1 MKNKDATGFNS
12 ASTALTNSEQ
22 QSAKSSHFKTMPKKK
37 LSKLQELR
45 AKSPWKTKPK
55 RKGTGR
61 PQSGPGLTFNT
72 PISRKLNIDRAES
85 YAVEF
90 SIKRA
95 FGT

>member
-1 MKNKDATGFNS
+1 MK
-12 ASTALTNSEQ
+12 E
-22 QSAKSSHFKTMPKKK
+22 K

-45 AKSPWKTKPK
+45 AKSPFKTKPK

-61 PQSGPGLTFNT
+61 AQSAPGLTFNT

>member
-1 MKNKDATGFNS
+1 MARTTKEKDNK
-12 ASTALTNSEQ
+12 E
-22 QSAKSSHFKTMPKKK
+22 MKKK

-45 AKSPWKTKPK
+45 AKSPFKAKPK

-61 PQSGPGLTFNT
+61 PQGAGTGLTFNT
-72 PISRKLNIDRAES
+72 PINRKLNTDRTES
-85 YAVEF
+85 RAVEF

>member
-1 MKNKDATGFNS
+1 MARTTKEKDNQ
-12 ASTALTNSEQ
+12 EE
-22 QSAKSSHFKTMPKKK
+22 MKK
-37 LSKLQELR
+37 LSRLQELR

-61 PQSGPGLTFNT
+61 SQSGPGLTFNT
-72 PISRKLNIDRAES
+72 PINRELNNQRAES
-85 YAVEF
+85 YAVEH

>member
-1 MKNKDATGFNS
+1 MARTTKEKDNQ
-12 ASTALTNSEQ
+12 EE
-22 QSAKSSHFKTMPKKK
+22 MKK

-45 AKSPWKTKPK
+45 AKSPWKTKPQ
-55 RKGTGR
+55 RKGKGR
-61 PQSGPGLTFNT
+61 PQKAGTGLTFNT

>member
-1 MKNKDATGFNS
+1 MARTTKEKDNQ
-12 ASTALTNSEQ
+12 EE
-22 QSAKSSHFKTMPKKK
+22 MKK

-45 AKSPWKTKPK
+45 AKSPWKTKPQ
-55 RKGTGR
+55 RKGKKR

-72 PISRKLNIDRAES
+72 PISRKLNNQRAES

>member
-1 MKNKDATGFNS
+1 MK
-12 ASTALTNSEQ
+12 
-22 QSAKSSHFKTMPKKK
+22 KKK
-37 LSKLQELR
+37 LTRLQELR

-61 PQSGPGLTFNT
+61 PQGAGTGLTFNT
-72 PISRKLNIDRAES
+72 PINRKLNTDRAES